1 MQYKSKP
8 QHFKILCS
16 GFAKY
21 SRKSGVMNGKLI
33 KTGIFGANGRMGR
46 ALIEAHAQSEELQIA
61 AALVRA
67 NSAMLGIDIGELA
80 GIEKQGVKTNADQS
94 SLSDN
99 VDVMIDFTLPEA
111 LENNLACC
119 VSAGLPV
126 VVGTTGLNEQQKL
139 AIQEAAKQI
148 PVVFAANMSIGV
160 NLLFNLVRQTAR
172 VMGNTADIEIWEAH
186 HRFKKDAPSG
196 TAVAIGEVI
205 ADELGRD
212 LNQCAIYGREGDTGE
227 RDPNTIGFATIRA
240 GDIVGEH
247 TAMFAELGERIE
259 LTHRASSR
267 LTFAKGA
274 VRAAAWLAD
283 KPVGLY
289 DMQDVLD
296 LK

>member
-1 MQYKSKP
+1 MS
-8 QHFKILCS
+8 LVNS
-16 GFAKY
+16 
-21 SRKSGVMNGKLI
+21 
-33 KTGIFGANGRMGR
+33 GIFGANGRMGR
-46 ALIEAHAQSEELQIA
+46 ALIEAHLQEQDINLNYA
-61 AALVRA
+61 HVRA
-67 NSAMLGIDIGELA
+67 SSKWQGFDIGELA
-80 GIEKQGVKTNADQS
+80 GTAKQGVLTT
-94 SLSDN
+94 SDTSQLP

-111 LENNLACC
+111 LAANLELC
-119 VSAGLPV
+119 VAQQRPV
-126 VVGTTGLNEQQKL
+126 VVGTTGLDEQQKAL
-139 AIQEAAKQI
+139 IAEAAQSI

-172 VMGNTADIEIWEAH
+172 VMGQTADIEIWEAH

-212 LNQCAIYGREGDTGE
+212 LNECAVYGREGDTGE
-227 RDPNTIGFATIRA
+227 RDPQTIGFATIRA

-274 VRAAAWLAD
+274 VRAAKWLVNQ
-283 KPVGLY
+283 PVGLY
-289 DMQDVLD
+289 DMQDVLG
-296 LK
+296 LKG

>member
-1 MQYKSKP
+1 MV
-8 QHFKILCS
+8 
-16 GFAKY
+16 
-21 SRKSGVMNGKLI
+21 R
-33 KTGIFGANGRMGR
+33 TGIFGANGRMGR
-46 ALIEAHAQSEELQIA
+46 ALIEAHTQSEDIDMHFA
-61 AALVRA
+61 HVREGS
-67 NSAMLGIDIGELA
+67 NWLGFDTGELA
-80 GIEKQGVKTNADQS
+80 GIPRQNLTTQS
-94 SLSDN
+94 DTSQLGDI

-111 LENNLACC
+111 LVANIALCKEHKIPM
-119 VSAGLPV
+119 VI
-126 VVGTTGLNEQQKL
+126 GTTGLDEVQKA
-139 AIQEAAKQI
+139 AINDAAASI

-160 NLLFNLVRQTAR
+160 NLLFNLVRQAAR
-172 VMGNTADIEIWEAH
+172 VMGETADIEIWEAH

-212 LNQCAIYGREGDTGE
+212 LNKCAVYGREGDTGE
-227 RDPNTIGFATIRA
+227 RDQQTIGFATIRA
-240 GDIVGEH
+240 GDVVGEH

-274 VRAAAWLAD
+274 VRAAKWLHG

-289 DMQDVLD
+289 DMQDVLG

>member
-1 MQYKSKP
+1 MKTLSLVKS
-8 QHFKILCS
+8 
-16 GFAKY
+16 
-21 SRKSGVMNGKLI
+21 
-33 KTGIFGANGRMGR
+33 GIFGANGRMGR
-46 ALIEAHAQSEELQIA
+46 ALIEAHLQEDDIQLQYA
-61 AALVRA
+61 HVRA
-67 NSAMLGIDIGELA
+67 NSKWQGFDIGELA
-80 GIEKQGVKTNADQS
+80 GTPKQGVLTTS
-94 SLSDN
+94 ETETLP

-111 LENNLACC
+111 LQANIELC
-119 VSAGLPV
+119 VNKNVPLV
-126 VVGTTGLNEQQKL
+126 IGTTGLNTGQKAL
-139 AIQEAAKQI
+139 IADGAKSI
-148 PVVFAANMSIGV
+148 PIVFAANMSIGV

-172 VMGNTADIEIWEAH
+172 VMGHTADIEIWEAH

-212 LNQCAIYGREGDTGE
+212 LDNCAVYGREGDTGE

-274 VRAAAWLAD
+274 VRAAKWL
-283 KPVGLY
+283 VGKSPGQY
-289 DMQDVLD
+289 DMQDVLE